1 MKAQSALVRIA
12 MFLYASL
19 LVFLVYFSNVAAG
32 AFWDQVY
39 FGDVGEML
47 VLLAASVLFVVA
59 ILQKEAARKNQND
72 S

>member
-1 MKAQSALVRIA
+1 M
-12 MFLYASL
+12 SL
-19 LVFLVYFSNVAAG
+19 RAR
-32 AFWDQVY
+32 FWDQVY

-47 VLLAASVLFVVA
+47 VLFAATILFVVA